1 MALSAF
7 AVVCNAQ
14 EAYKITG
21 NTQGFSDGAT
31 VRLTLA
37 ATHENKPQTLAEGV
51 IQNNAFTL
59 TGTLEEPRLCMIRI
73 DDKNKYGVNSFMIKD
88 GNITVNIVQGD
99 SNHGGYVMFK
109 KFTVEGSDIDKEF
122 RKRAGFRDTLDS
134 IYNDYN
140 NRGKEIRDKVNAAKR
155 SGNAEEV
162 KRLQSTDAYKTFEQD
177 DLNFFNLVEKTM
189 FEEFKKNGDSFWG
202 PLLVLYNINYFTP
215 NDPKFTSLY
224 EGFSDEAK
232 NSFYGKLLKKQI
244 YVEGLAGKA
253 NPGFSLPDR
262 DDKVKSFTELSKGK
276 KLVLIDF
283 WASWCNP
290 CRKSIPQLK
299 EIYKDLASKGLEIIS
314 VSIDKKKADWVKA
327 LDAEQLPWPC
337 VLDTQDVFGSKYNGR
352 AVPTF
357 VLVDANGIVISDML
371 GVGDLRAK
379 ISSLLSK

>member
-1 MALSAF
+1 MALSALTI
-7 AVVCNAQ
+7 ACNAQ
-14 EAYKITG
+14 KTYQITG

-37 ATHENKPQTLAEGV
+37 ATHEDNPQTLAEGV
-51 IQNNAFTL
+51 IQNNTFTL
-59 TGTLEEPRLCMIRI
+59 TGSLEEPRLCMIRI
-73 DDKNKYGVNSFMIKD
+73 DDNNKYGVRNFMIKD
-88 GNITVNIVQGD
+88 GNITLTIVQ
-99 SNHGGYVMFK
+99 SNSELGGYVSFK
-109 KFTVEGSDIDKEF
+109 EFNVEGSDIDKEY

-140 NRGKEIRDKVNAAKR
+140 NRGKEILDKVHAAKR

-162 KRLQSTDAYKTFEQD
+162 KRLQSTDAYKAFEKD
-177 DLNFFNLVEKTM
+177 DLDFFNLVEKTM
-189 FEEFKKNGDSFWG
+189 FDEFKKNGESFWG
-202 PLLVLYNINYFTP
+202 PLLMLSNINYFTP

-232 NSFYGKLLKKQI
+232 NSFYGKILKKQL
-244 YVEGLAGKA
+244 YVEGLTGKA

-283 WASWCNP
+283 WASWCSP

-299 EIYKDLASKGLEIIS
+299 EIYKDLSVKGLEIIS

-327 LDAEQLPWPC
+327 LDAEKLPWPC
-337 VLDTQDVFGSKYNGR
+337 VLDTQDIFGEKYNGR

-357 VLVDANGIVISDML
+357 ILVDSTGTVISDNLMI
-371 GVGDLRAK
+371 GDLRAMIESHLTK
-379 ISSLLSK
+379 